1 MFCKLNEYCVL
12 PDIIDDKENPP
23 KKQVYFYHKMYCVL
37 YIVSRK
43 LWCELYIINLLK
55 CTMFC
60 KLNEYCVLQDIIDDK
75 ENPRKKQ
82 VYLYHK
88 II

>member
-43 LWCELYIINLLK
+43 LWCELYIINLIK
-55 CTMFC
+55 CAMF
-60 KLNEYCVLQDIIDDK
+60 
-75 ENPRKKQ
+75 
-82 VYLYHK
+82 
-88 II
+88 